1 VHLGHDSEL
10 ILDGGDLLGRGGLL
24 TAKAKERHGDFFG
37 GDGLEDE
44 LTTGRLLV
52 DKMYGSVEF
61 KTLLLSVDD
70 LLLVLVLEFGVLSL
84 AGFVVRN
91 AKTPRR
97 EILGSQI
104 QAHGR

>member
-1 VHLGHDSEL
+1 MHLGHDPEL

-52 DKMYGSVEF
+52 DNMYGPLNSRPF
-61 KTLLLSVDD
+61 FYLLMISCWCWCWS
-70 LLLVLVLEFGVLSL
+70 LES
-84 AGFVVRN
+84 
-91 AKTPRR
+91 
-97 EILGSQI
+97 
-104 QAHGR
+104 